1 MCSSRASRALSV
13 CAERAPG
20 LRPLARA
27 LNLEFSLSNQKPMTH
42 AMPTWSRIMQQFSM
56 AGTWAILVLLGLVKS
71 GLETQAAVWVPT
83 HDRPITSPTPAQVDA
98 GGLDDLMSVE
108 FSLRRSVLSLST
120 TSTDL
125 IQSMVIPPHE
135 PATVTRNPL
144 FETGL
149 DTRQSTFN
157 LILQER
163 QGDGPLHL
171 PIGGVNVA
179 SRAPVLSVAPTPS
192 AGLLFAPLVIGLL
205 GVLLRERRTR
215 VLSGSDTESM
225 TGQHPSESPCLLL
238 LSADS
243 KFVHNVQE
251 VVHHA
256 GYPTRIT
263 ADVTATLAISERM
276 SLALLLVDRRVPD
289 WDMLRTSS
297 SLKSVPLI
305 TLAPTGIRCTEAQW
319 ISDLE
324 RGADST
330 YDFLDGDRL
339 FLAKLMA
346 SLRRAGCAVTR
357 RAVYHVGGVHLD
369 ADRREVTI
377 AGERLQL
384 SDKPFVL
391 LKTLMQ
397 APARVFRRSELVDR
411 VWGPRF
417 AIGKHTLDVHVHT
430 LRRHLDR
437 DPRRRCRLITI
448 KGVGF
453 KLKTADPVPTSAA
466 MAIDGCIDPLF
477 ADHSALRKWSR
488 L

>member
-1 MCSSRASRALSV
+1 
-13 CAERAPG
+13 
-20 LRPLARA
+20 
-27 LNLEFSLSNQKPMTH
+27 
-42 AMPTWSRIMQQFSM
+42 MQQFPM
-56 AGTWAILVLLGLVKS
+56 AGTWVILILLGLVKS

-83 HDRPITSPTPAQVDA
+83 HDRPITSPTLAQVDA
-98 GGLDDLMSVE
+98 GGLYDLMSVE

-135 PATVTRNPL
+135 PAAVTRNSL
-144 FETGL
+144 FGIDL
-149 DTRQSTFN
+149 DTRRSTFN
-157 LILQER
+157 LIPQER
-163 QGDGPLHL
+163 PGDGPLHL
-171 PIGGVNVA
+171 PVDGVNMG
-179 SRAPVLSVAPTPS
+179 SRAPVVPVAPTPS
-192 AGLLFAPLVIGLL
+192 AGLLFALLVIGLFS
-205 GVLLRERRTR
+205 VPLRERQTR

-225 TGQHPSESPCLLL
+225 TGQHPSESHCLLL

-243 KFVHNVQE
+243 VFVHDVRE
-251 VVHHA
+251 LVHHA
-256 GYPTRIT
+256 GYPTHVT
-263 ADVTATLAISERM
+263 ADVTETLAISQRM

-289 WDMLRTSS
+289 WDILRTSS
-297 SLKSVPLI
+297 SLKCVPLI
-305 TLAPTGIRCTEAQW
+305 TLVPAGIRCTEAQW

-330 YDFLDGDRL
+330 YDFLDGGRL
-339 FLAKLMA
+339 FLAKLRA
-346 SLRRAGCAVTR
+346 SLRRAGCAVTS
-357 RAVYHVGGVHLD
+357 RAVYHVGAVHLD

-466 MAIDGCIDPLF
+466 MAIDGCVDPLF